1 VGRPD
6 EPHRQVGAPVVGP
19 AAGWSALATSDVA
32 AVGEALAGYENLLL
46 IARLLDLSRI
56 GRRACGGRLH
66 RHCFLGCCAAG
77 VLPRDLTA

>member
-6 EPHRQVGAPVVGP
+6 EPHRQVGAPGGRAGGGLVGV
-19 AAGWSALATSDVA
+19 GDSDVA

-56 GRRACGGRLH
+56 GPAAGGFIATVFWVVAL
-66 RHCFLGCCAAG
+66 LGCCRG
-77 VLPRDLTA
+77 T

>member
-19 AAGWSALATSDVA
+19 AAGWSALVTSDVA

-56 GRRACGGRLH
+56 GPAAGGFIATVYWVVAL
-66 RHCFLGCCAAG
+66 LGCCRG
-77 VLPRDLTA
+77 T